1 MGYFIFDNSNN
12 YKCWVATQE
21 LATSNSETTDTVV
34 EGNFIEHPKLENG
47 NVVQDTTIATEL
59 EKDNIREKR
68 NGLLNES
75 DREMMKIFDTAT
87 SWANLETLRSNW
99 KTYRQALRD
108 VPTQAGFPGSVTW
121 PTKPS

>member
-1 MGYFIFDNSNN
+1 MGYFIFDQYNN

-21 LATSNSETTDTVV
+21 LLAINSETTDTVV

-47 NVVQDTTIATEL
+47 NVVQDTAVVTEL
-59 EKDNIREKR
+59 EKDNIRRQR
-68 NGLLNES
+68 NSLLNES
-75 DREMMKIFDTAT
+75 DDEMMKLLDNST
-87 SWANLETLRSNW
+87 SWSDFSTQRAAW

>member
-1 MGYFIFDNSNN
+1 MGYFIFDQDNN

-21 LATSNSETTDTVV
+21 LLSINSETTNTVV
-34 EGNFIEHPKLENG
+34 EGDFIEHPKLENG
-47 NVVQDTTIATEL
+47 NVVQDTAIVTQLL
-59 EKDNIREKR
+59 EEDVRRQR
-68 NGLLNES
+68 NGLLNAS

-108 VPTQAGFPGSVTW
+108 VPTQAGFPGNVTW